1 MRFYFLGVVGGG
13 RGIGGGGGIGGL
25 LMLGGISSI
34 TVNDLNTDLLG
45 EGQLNGLAGGGS
57 QLGDAL
63 LEGLGDILN
72 LGDGDALLLGQI
84 LAGDSGEGD
93 GLVDTGLDGL
103 GVDNLNGGL
112 NRGDDGDVVA
122 SLLGDLLA
130 VVVAV
135 SVSVAVLGG
144 LADGDHLGDA
154 LLLEGNLNGLGG
166 GGFGLGLVGVG
177 TDLVVNLLDGLSADG
192 SGDGVALLLVDDGL
206 SHQLDGVAHG
216 LESGCAHLS
225 GLNNILDGAVVLGVL
240 ITVGGG
246 GLVVGGGMAVGRGG
260 VAVAWGGM
268 PVGGGGVVGVG
279 GNSGHEGDQAQKCES
294 LKYKEKLI
302 RNHLKILF

>member
-1 MRFYFLGVVGGG
+1 MVGGG

-34 TVNDLNTDLLG
+34 SVNDLNTDLLG

-84 LAGDSGEGD
+84 LAGDSGEGN

-112 NRGDDGDVVA
+112 NRGDDGNVVA

-135 SVSVAVLGG
+135 AAISVAVVGSG
-144 LADGDHLGDA
+144 LAHGDHLGDA

-166 GGFGLGLVGVG
+166 GGLRLGLVGVG

-216 LESGCAHLS
+216 LESGGAHLS

-240 ITVGGG
+240 ITVGG

-294 LKYKEKLI
+294 LK
-302 RNHLKILF
+302 

>member
-1 MRFYFLGVVGGG
+1 MWKNFLRFYFLGVVGGG
-13 RGIGGGGGIGGL
+13 RGIGGGWGVGGL
-25 LMLGGISSI
+25 LMLGCISSI
-34 TVNDLNTDLLG
+34 SVNDLNTDLLG
-45 EGQLNGLAGGGS
+45 EGQLNGLAGRGS

-72 LGDGDALLLGQI
+72 LGDGDALLLSQI
-84 LAGDSGEGD
+84 LAGDSGEGN

-135 SVSVAVLGG
+135 SVSVTVLGR
-144 LADGDHLGDA
+144 LANGDHLGDA

-166 GGFGLGLVGVG
+166 GGFGLGLVGIG
-177 TDLVVNLLDGLSADG
+177 TDLVINLLDGLSADG

-206 SHQLDGVAHG
+206 SHQLDGAAHG
-216 LESGCAHLS
+216 FESGGAHLS

-240 ITVGGG
+240 ITVSG
-246 GLVVGGGMAVGRGG
+246 GLVVGGGMSVGRGG

-279 GNSGHEGDQAQKCES
+279 GNSGHDGDQAQKCES
-294 LKYKEKLI
+294 LKYTKSLLEI
-302 RNHLKILF
+302 